1 MDRRKFIKN
10 IATIAAAMPLVS
22 FKNIAMGNKR
32 QIKILVTS
40 DVHGAI
46 FPYNFI
52 QNREESQRTLL
63 QFLHPAFH
71 NHCKHT
77 RLEAPQQQR
86 GCEEV
91 GGEEAEEARF
101 IQRERSEQGGIG
113 ARPRDTGTDREWYAK
128 CRVMD
133 CKYIYITRL

>member
-1 MDRRKFIKN
+1 MLIVRAFS
-10 IATIAAAMPLVS
+10 V
-22 FKNIAMGNKR
+22 
-32 QIKILVTS
+32 
-40 DVHGAI
+40 
-46 FPYNFI
+46 I

-101 IQRERSEQGGIG
+101 IHGIG
-113 ARPRDTGTDREWYAK
+113 ARPRDTGTDREWY
-128 CRVMD
+128 VEEVLSMLILPNVVSWIVNT
-133 CKYIYITRL
+133 YT

>member
-1 MDRRKFIKN
+1 MLIVRAFS
-10 IATIAAAMPLVS
+10 V
-22 FKNIAMGNKR
+22 
-32 QIKILVTS
+32 
-40 DVHGAI
+40 
-46 FPYNFI
+46 I

-101 IQRERSEQGGIG
+101 IQRERAEQGGIG
-113 ARPRDTGTDREWYAK
+113 ARPRDTGTDREWY
-128 CRVMD
+128 VEEVLSMLILPNVVSWIVNT
-133 CKYIYITRL
+133 YT